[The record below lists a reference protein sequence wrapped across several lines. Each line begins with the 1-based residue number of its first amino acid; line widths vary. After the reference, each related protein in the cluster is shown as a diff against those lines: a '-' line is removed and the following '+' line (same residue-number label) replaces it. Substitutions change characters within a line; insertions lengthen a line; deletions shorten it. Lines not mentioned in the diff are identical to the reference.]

1 MVFRLPVA
9 GGSDAMA
16 AGALLERTEFI
27 NVPVEILA
35 ALWEGL
41 TERSATRHKIR
52 KVVLICR
59 AYMMYIQ
66 LFPSLLNPFP
76 SLLIQVSFNDLRLL
90 SLLGTFPRRVT

>member
-1 MVFRLPVA
+1 
-9 GGSDAMA
+9 MA

-66 LFPSLLNPFP
+66 LFPSLL
-76 SLLIQVSFNDLRLL
+76 IQVSFNDLRLL